1 MEPGPFLH
9 ALHREL
15 VRLGIARHLAVLL
28 GLGLQGQDFLGVGH
42 LQALPAHIMGVRK
55 VVDATDAAAAH
66 FARLR
71 PVVVQA
77 GPVGPGLEGDV
88 IPQIVL
94 GRILD
99 ALHQAVVQGAP
110 EVVAL
115 LPSHLADLAHRP
127 QAQLRMAL
135 VAPRFLALAAL
146 GHIARQRAVVLRVE
160 IDIDRVLIQLL
171 VAQEDAAG
179 HPATVHDMP
188 PVAVGVGA
196 VSLET
201 VDHGQD
207 GAAHH
212 LAPGRRLPI
221 LQDDHATEH
230 PVGLDQAQRCV
241 VAFETLQ
248 GAGIGVDDFQ
258 RLGFFAGLGAL
269 PGLPHVL
276 FAAALGVC
284 VLSVPGHYCVGTGHP
299 VAILRISWRHH
310 ARQHGK

>member
-1 MEPGPFLH
+1 MQRMRPRPISPGS
-9 ALHREL
+9 
-15 VRLGIARHLAVLL
+15 
-28 GLGLQGQDFLGVGH
+28 
-42 LQALPAHIMGVRK
+42 
-55 VVDATDAAAAH
+55 
-66 FARLR
+66 
-71 PVVVQA
+71 VQS
-77 GPVGPGLEGDV
+77 LY
-88 IPQIVL
+88 QIVL

-115 LPSHLADLAHRP
+115 PPGHLADLAHRP
-127 QAQLRMAL
+127 QAQLRVAL
-135 VAPRFLALAAL
+135 VASRLLALAAL
-146 GHIARQRAVVLRVE
+146 GHIAQQRAVVLRVE

-171 VAQEDAAG
+171 VIQEDAAR
-179 HPATVHDMP
+179 HPAAVHDMP

-212 LAPGRRLPI
+212 VAPGRRLPI
-221 LQDDHATEH
+221 LKNHHAAEH
-230 PVGLDQAQRCV
+230 PVGLDQAQRRV
-241 VAFETLQ
+241 VAFKTLQ
-248 GAGIGVDDFQ
+248 GSGVGVDDFQ
-258 RLGFFAGLGAL
+258 RLGVLAGLGAL